1 MAVLWLNQVIA
12 LLTGN
17 QRMSGRQWASAQ
29 KLGSQTAQSA
39 VKTAGPLTASCL
51 GKPAHNCLESKTRNK
66 GDETS
71 WNKGSTKST
80 LPDTSLTERVNYL
93 KCIKWQINLFFR

>member
-1 MAVLWLNQVIA
+1 
-12 LLTGN
+12 
-17 QRMSGRQWASAQ
+17 MSGGQWASAQ

-71 WNKGSTKST
+71 WNKGSTKSI
-80 LPDTSLTERVNYL
+80 LPDTSLTKHLNYL
-93 KCIKWQINLFFR
+93 KCIKWQINLFFC